1 MPYTNEDNEAI
12 ADNDIPAAPQATTL
26 VVHPAR
32 IAAMTSLGSM
42 VVDTEEEGSL
52 ANESEEQGEDKG
64 QIGYKGLSFIR

>member
-1 MPYTNEDNEAI
+1 MPYTNEDNEVI

-52 ANESEEQGEDKG
+52 ANESEEQGEARDKLG
-64 QIGYKGLSFIR
+64 TKDSVL